1 MPLETRPDVTLP
13 PPPLVFASWASDI
26 RAGVTSGNN
35 RRKAKDQVMRKKK
48 EKLKGERAKFK
59 VEFSGYRNV
68 NPINIFALC
77 QRLHAVEMI
86 SFLGSEMFWF
96 GFDSNARVDTVM

>member
-1 MPLETRPDVTLP
+1 M
-13 PPPLVFASWASDI
+13 FASWASDI

-35 RRKAKDQVMRKKK
+35 RRKTKDQVMRKKK
-48 EKLKGERAKFK
+48 EKLKRERAKFK
-59 VEFSGYRNV
+59 VGFSQDKNV

-77 QRLHAVEMI
+77 RRLHAGEMI
-86 SFLGSEMFWF
+86 SFLGSKMFWF